1 MIIVTGG
8 AGFIGS
14 NLVRALNERG
24 RGDILVVDSLKN
36 GAKFANLA
44 DCEILDYLDKD
55 EFLARIQSGH
65 DFSARVEAVFHQGA
79 CTVTTE
85 WDGRYMMQ
93 NNYEYSKQL
102 LQYCVHKAVPFIYGS
117 SASVYGAGKVFRE
130 EREHEAPLNVYGYS
144 KFLFDQYVRRLLPRA
159 HSQIVGLRYFNVYGP
174 RETHKGP
181 MASVMLHFYEQLKS
195 AGAVKLFSGSGGYAD
210 GEQRRDF
217 VYAGDAVAVNLWF
230 WEQRGKSGIFNLGTG
245 VSRSFNDVARLMVK
259 EHGKGEIEY
268 IPFPEKLR
276 GSYQHYTEA
285 DLARLRAAGCAHR
298 FATLEEGVRAYLE
311 WLKRASAQ
319 PAG

>member
-14 NLVRALNERG
+14 NLVHALNERG
-24 RGDILVVDSLKN
+24 RDDILVVDSLKN

-44 DCEILDYLDKD
+44 DCDILDYLDKD
-55 EFLARIQSGH
+55 ELLARIQNGH
-65 DFSARVEAVFHQGA
+65 DFGAHVEAVFHQGA
-79 CTVTTE
+79 CTVTME

-93 NNYEYSKQL
+93 NNYEYSKLL
-102 LQYCVHKAVPFIYGS
+102 LQYCVRKAIPFIYAS
-117 SASVYGAGKVFRE
+117 SASVYGAGKVFKE
-130 EREHEAPLNVYGYS
+130 EREYEAPLNVYGYS
-144 KFLFDQYVRRLLPRA
+144 KFLFDQYVRRLLPKV

-181 MASVMLHFYEQLKS
+181 MASVMLHFYEQLES
-195 AGAVKLFSGSGGYAD
+195 AGIVKLFSGSGGYAD

-217 VYAGDAVAVNLWF
+217 IYVGDAVAVNLWF
-230 WEQRGKSGIFNLGTG
+230 WEQRGRPGIFNLGTG

-259 EHGKGEIEY
+259 EHGKGKIEY

-285 DLARLRAAGCAHR
+285 DLTRLHAAGCAHR
-298 FATLEEGVRAYLE
+298 FAALEEGVRAYLE
-311 WLKRASAQ
+311 WLKRAPAE